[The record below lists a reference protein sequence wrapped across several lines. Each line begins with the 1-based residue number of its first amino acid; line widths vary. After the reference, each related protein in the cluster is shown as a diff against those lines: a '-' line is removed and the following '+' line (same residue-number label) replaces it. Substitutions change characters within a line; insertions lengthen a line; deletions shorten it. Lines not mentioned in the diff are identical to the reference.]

1 MPHISI
7 VSVFSLLLCLVFPF
21 STSAQVKQKPGI
33 LDFASLPRLTGPSLS
48 PTGKYLG
55 ALVNAKDKQ
64 LLLIRDL
71 DDLSKKPYLI
81 SGQDWKIQQ
90 HLWVSPN
97 DLLLSITMPETLGGT
112 PLVVSR
118 LIHVDV
124 KKQKQRLL
132 FKREKSAG
140 FFQMQDRVLARLR
153 DKPGHFLISAGKNSA
168 ARPQVFQADIE
179 DRRLGSKVVQRYISG
194 VLDWRA
200 DSAGNVRVGTGVTR
214 DQKKGVLKLKDASGS
229 WHDYSHLLDR
239 GAEVLAVPSHK
250 PNLYF
255 ISMQALDDT
264 QGGEGN
270 RFGAMRQVYSVN
282 ALTGEEQWRYGRAD
296 SEVAYV
302 RLDLRGE
309 EVFELGYTNEEVES
323 EVFDP
328 EWRAVRNAMQE
339 EFPGSRSFIA
349 AIAEDRS
356 RVVVGVGSEVMPIR
370 YYLYKTT
377 NKQWARI
384 SVSYPNLGEDNLS
397 PVIDVSYEAR
407 DGLNIPGYLTLPNG
421 VSLEDAKQLP
431 FVIHPHGGPHAR
443 DFKRFDWLVQMLTN
457 QGYGVLQMNFRG
469 STGYG
474 LGFEEAGR
482 KQWGQAM
489 QDDITD
495 GTQWLIDQGI
505 ADPKRICIMGGSY
518 GGYAALMGAAKEA
531 DLYKCAVSLNGVS
544 DLPALLKLVQRF
556 IGGRYAT
563 RFVGDLWQDRKML
576 KENSPRRLANQISIP
591 VLLVHGEDDRV
602 VSVQQ
607 SRSMH
612 KAMVKNSKA
621 AVSYLELPEGD
632 HFLSKY
638 HNRIA
643 FAEAATTFLGEHL
656 R

>member
-7 VSVFSLLLCLVFPF
+7 VSFFSLLLCLVFPF

-118 LIHVDV
+118 LSHVDV

-140 FFQMQDRVLARLR
+140 FFQMQTGVLARLR
-153 DKPGHFLISAGKNSA
+153 DKPGHFLISAGKSSA

-264 QGGEGN
+264 QGGEGKG
-270 RFGAMRQVYSVN
+270 FGAMRQVYSVN
-282 ALTGEEQWRYGRAD
+282 VLTGKEQWRYGRAD

-309 EVFELGYTNEEVES
+309 EVFELGYTNEEIES

-339 EFPGSRSFIA
+339 EFPGSRSFIS

-356 RVVVGVGSEVMPIR
+356 RVVVGVGSEVMPNR
-370 YYLYKTT
+370 YYLYKTI

>member
-97 DLLLSITMPETLGGT
+97 DLLLSIAMPETLGGT

-214 DQKKGVLKLKDASGS
+214 DQKKGVLKLKDALGS

-255 ISMQALDDT
+255 ISMQGLDET
-264 QGGEGN
+264 QGGEDDG
-270 RFGAMRQVYSVN
+270 FGAMRQVYSVN

-309 EVFELGYTNEEVES
+309 EVFELGYTNEEIAS

-356 RVVVGVGSEVMPIR
+356 RVVVGVGSEVMPNR
-370 YYLYKTT
+370 YYLYKTK

-621 AVSYLELPEGD
+621 AVSYLELSEGD